1 MNKCSIFTRILLTCA
16 ISFVACHANATTY
29 FVRSQGNDLADGET
43 AKTAFQT
50 IIRAARALNHGDSIV
65 IGPGTYRGTVL
76 IAERFGNADTPLAII
91 GDESGKRTGDAAGPV
106 VWETMTPGESALFIH
121 RAQDVTISG
130 LTIRGVGEGVVLEKV
145 RRARLERCSFD
156 NLAKGISISE
166 CEDVRIESCVLT
178 REIMGVLVKNSSRT
192 RLAHLTIASCSAAG
206 ILLSNSAIG
215 EISNCLLVDCA
226 SGMVADVASAP
237 TWNSD
242 YNTFNGTMGSWGL
255 APLSRVAYEWF
266 STTGQERHSNYVLP
280 AFVKPAQYDMHIDP
294 TVTWGGGLPGMFIGK
309 PLTPLVALDRD
320 GKPFTIRN
328 GRVGTGA
335 YDYPEPVP
343 APGWQQIKITLPAE
357 GVRQSAAILAKDGN
371 LLRTLLTDA
380 AGVRELWWDGRDD
393 TGTSVAAGTYEV
405 RTITHD
411 LRIVDDGTLGD
422 NGNPLGTY
430 NCDNAQRVVTFPDGS
445 FVISTIYDEAGVP
458 MRYYS
463 ATGQPVSGS
472 ALAGPSPWA
481 IVAEGVGKKLII
493 GVGRELQ
500 RIVPPGERS
509 KMANGTDSY
518 PILTDGEQLAKTID
532 GKNELAFGGVA
543 VSGGN
548 VLVTVPLAAG
558 SVVRVIALATGA
570 KVADWPAP
578 NAGDIDVDA
587 DGNAW
592 VICGN
597 ELCCFTPQGKIAKR
611 FTPGFTPNYLAV
623 GKTLIALIDT
633 TGKKI
638 DFLQMTNGTV
648 TYSLAQVQ
656 PTGKWL
662 PVSGRLFNQLRD
674 CAFLPDGQLVVCE
687 YGRIRAIDPKTATV
701 TMTCL
706 SNFLDALVPN
716 PKNPEYAYC
725 YGANI
730 FKLDHVTGAWEQV
743 RQAPNLVA
751 PNLSLAQ
758 CMTTGTIDG
767 KLYLMVNAND
777 SYQPTEEELKAGTY
791 IPRRQAFLDI
801 TDPLNPRYA
810 GAFRNTHGFSYT
822 DLRIDKDGNLCY
834 PVAGQMKIA
843 VHPFLG
849 RDAEGYLRYTS
860 LGVYGKTDV
869 PLQYRGVAEK
879 DAKPREMFHKGG
891 LAIDQRTNDAYL
903 LACTPLHNKMV
914 PAWGASGTGVGKM
927 SADGRPLWFTMSS
940 GGNYSGLA
948 VINDGKEAWVM
959 AGKDT
964 NGGAIDL
971 YSSDGLRLS
980 TGTCSWG
987 ADWLNGMVDIREGLQ
1002 AYIRPDGK
1010 PGATVED
1017 DNIGRFIRYRID
1029 GANTLKRT
1037 ISPLVWAGQ
1046 ETPAGVNPIPHEVAG
1061 NAMRNLMKIPRVTEL
1076 PVNGDWAP
1084 WAAAGITPQIVSLP
1098 IVSWGR
1104 TFPPNLLQSF
1114 EAGTSIGAM
1123 AYDEKN
1129 LYVYFLTTDNTPHF
1143 HARSNGENMFE
1154 FDSIELWIE
1163 EEQFGIGFN
1172 SQMQPRL
1179 FKYRYHNKAGAE
1191 WAAMYQL
1198 PNQGIWGTTL
1208 ASVTDHP
1215 LGQLLSAAVG
1225 TSLDGKPGY
1234 ALMAKIPMEEIKLVG
1249 GISGRKGGEVLPMT
1263 GNPGEIIRIG
1273 IAFDGM
1279 SAWGRS
1285 QDFKVYWPSGLMFSD
1300 PTTNVPAILGE

>member
-1 MNKCSIFTRILLTCA
+1 MLKSSVWTRIILLCMA
-16 ISFVACHANATTY
+16 LLVVSHAGATTY
-29 FVRSQGNDLADGET
+29 FVRGQGNDLADGQT
-43 AKTAFQT
+43 AKTAFRS
-50 IIRAARALNHGDSIV
+50 IVRAARALNHGDSIV

-76 IAERFGNADTPLAII
+76 IAERFGNADTPLAIS
-91 GDESGKRTGDAAGPV
+91 GDESGKRTGDAPGPV
-106 VWETMTPGESALFIH
+106 VWEALTPGEPALQIH
-121 RAQDVTISG
+121 RAQDVLISG
-130 LTIRGVGEGVVLEKV
+130 LTIRGVGEGVALEKV
-145 RRARLERCSFD
+145 RRARIERCTFD
-156 NLAKGISISE
+156 RLAKGISLSE
-166 CEDVRIESCVLT
+166 CEDVRVESGVFT
-178 REIMGVLVKNSSRT
+178 RQIIGVLVKNSTRT
-192 RLAHLTIASCSAAG
+192 RLAHLTIASCSASG
-206 ILLSNSAIG
+206 ILLSDSAIG
-215 EISNCLLVDCA
+215 EIRNCLLVDCA
-226 SGMVADVASAP
+226 TGMVADVASAP
-237 TWNSD
+237 SWSSD

-266 STTGQERHSNYVLP
+266 STTGQERHSSYVLP
-280 AFVKPAQYDMHIDP
+280 AFINPAQYDLHIDP
-294 TVTWGGGLPGMFIGK
+294 TVTWGGGLPGMLIGMS
-309 PLTPLVALDRD
+309 LTPAVLQDRD
-320 GKPFTIRN
+320 GKTFTAQN

-335 YDYPEPVP
+335 YAYPAPVP
-343 APGWQQIKITLPAE
+343 APGWQQLKVTLPKE

-380 AGVRELWWDGRDD
+380 AGVRDLWWDGRDD
-393 TGTSVAAGTYEV
+393 TGTPVAAGAYEV

-458 MRYYS
+458 MRYYA
-463 ATGQPVSGS
+463 ATGQPISGS
-472 ALAGPSPWA
+472 ALSGPSPWA
-481 IVAEGVGKKLII
+481 IAAEGTGKKLII

-509 KMANGTDSY
+509 KMLNGAESY
-518 PILTDGEQLAKTID
+518 PILADGEQLAKTMD
-532 GKNELAFGGVA
+532 GKSDLSFGGVA

-548 VLVTVPLAAG
+548 VLVTVPLAGG
-558 SVVRVIALATGA
+558 SVVRVIALTTGA

-592 VICGN
+592 VLCGN
-597 ELCCFTPQGKIAKR
+597 EVCCFTPQGQVAKR
-611 FTPGFTPNYLAV
+611 FTPGFSPGYLAV
-623 GKTLIALIDT
+623 GKTQVALIDT
-633 TGKKI
+633 TGNEI
-638 DFLQMTNGTV
+638 IFLQMANGAV
-648 TYSLAQVQ
+648 TRTLGQDQ
-656 PTGKWL
+656 PTGQWL
-662 PVSGRLFNQLRD
+662 PISGNLFRSLRD
-674 CAFLPDGQLVVCE
+674 AAFMPDGQLLVCE
-687 YGRIRAIDPKTATV
+687 YGRIRAIDPQTATV

-716 PKNPEYAYC
+716 PQHPEYAYC

-730 FKLDHVTGAWEQV
+730 FKLDHATGAWEQV
-743 RQAPNLVA
+743 RQAPGLVA

-758 CMTTGTIDG
+758 CMTTGIIDG
-767 KLYLMVNAND
+767 RLYLLVNATD
-777 SYQPTEEELKAGTY
+777 SYLPSAEEKKAESY

-822 DLRIDKDGNLCY
+822 DLRIDKDGSLCY
-834 PVAGQMKIA
+834 PVANQMKIA
-843 VHPFLG
+843 VHPYLG
-849 RDAEGYLRYTS
+849 RDADGYLRYTS

-869 PLQYRGVAEK
+869 PLKYRGVAEK

-903 LACTPLHNKMV
+903 LACTPLQNKMV

-971 YSSDGLRLS
+971 YSSDGLRLA
-980 TGTCSWG
+980 TGTCGWG
-987 ADWLNGMVDIREGLQ
+987 ANWLNGMVDIREGLQ

-1010 PGATVED
+1010 PGAHVED

-1037 ISPLVWAGQ
+1037 IFPLAWAGSGA
-1046 ETPAGVNPIPHEVAG
+1046 PAGVNPIPHEVAG
-1061 NAMRNLMKIPRVTEL
+1061 NAMRNLMPVPRVTAL
-1076 PVNGDWAP
+1076 PVDGDWAK
-1084 WAAAGITPQIVSLP
+1084 WSAAGITPQIVSLP

-1104 TFPPNLLQSF
+1104 TFPPNLLQTF

-1123 AYDEKN
+1123 AHDDKN

-1143 HARSNGENMFE
+1143 HARSTGENMFE
-1154 FDSIELWIE
+1154 YDSIELWIE

-1172 SQMQPRL
+1172 GQLQPRL

-1191 WAAMYQL
+1191 WAAMYPM
-1198 PNQGIWGTTL
+1198 PNECIWGAIL
-1208 ASVTDHP
+1208 ANVADHP

-1234 ALMAKIPMEEIKLVG
+1234 TLMAKIPIEEIKLVG
-1249 GISGRKGGEVLPMT
+1249 GIAGRKGGEVLSMT
-1263 GNPGEIIRIG
+1263 GKPGEIIRIG

-1300 PTTNVPAILGE
+1300 PTTNVPAVLGE